1 VPYSGIKHEVSHLV
15 FNFLSKNNYFR
26 SSQENESDD
35 KNMEKAFDNFRNEII
50 AYILQ
55 KSFYDG
61 NFVNKYIVTRDSM
74 FLVYDEDAKINKMG
88 TKAKEQLF
96 SCMVFGKSKNIEPE
110 SFIYVCLASKNFQE
124 FNRNCVKLIYSNEN
138 ATTLPTSKED

>member
-1 VPYSGIKHEVSHLV
+1 
-15 FNFLSKNNYFR
+15 
-26 SSQENESDD
+26 
-35 KNMEKAFDNFRNEII
+35 
-50 AYILQ
+50 
-55 KSFYDG
+55 
-61 NFVNKYIVTRDSM
+61 
-74 FLVYDEDAKINKMG
+74 MG